1 MICQARVAKYIH
13 LPRVG
18 GTVQWKAPPVV
29 DRLQEIFPHPPRRL
43 NTRTWANNNNHP
55 LNTTLD
61 PALLDPYVESQTQ
74 GISDL
79 TEMVTTYQSCCPD
92 SKMVLLGYSQGAHVT
107 ADFLC
112 GRSEAG
118 FSPTPAYAS
127 QVAED
132 REFFLSSLSLS
143 LNGRCDTLSKSVRL

>member
-1 MICQARVAKYIH
+1 
-13 LPRVG
+13 
-18 GTVQWKAPPVV
+18 
-29 DRLQEIFPHPPRRL
+29 
-43 NTRTWANNNNHP
+43 
-55 LNTTLD
+55 
-61 PALLDPYVESQTQ
+61 
-74 GISDL
+74 
-79 TEMVTTYQSCCPD
+79 MVTAYQSCCPD

-132 REFFLSSLSLS
+132 RESFFFFFLFFLRQNLSPPKKTCPKPFILRSLE
-143 LNGRCDTLSKSVRL
+143 GGETFQVRL